1 MSQIVLFSDGTVKE
15 SFAGDRVENWIQLFV
30 QSTKSE
36 QKTRL
41 SSKYC
46 RGDGEVFRLMG
57 RPQ

>member
-15 SFAGDRVENWIQLFV
+15 SFAGDRVENWIQLSV
-30 QSTKSE
+30 RYEVE

-46 RGDGEVFRLMG
+46 RSDGEVPRLMA
-57 RPQ
+57 RMQ

>member
-30 QSTKSE
+30 RRFGWG
-36 QKTRL
+36 QKTRP

-46 RGDGEVFRLMG
+46 RGNGKVSRLMV